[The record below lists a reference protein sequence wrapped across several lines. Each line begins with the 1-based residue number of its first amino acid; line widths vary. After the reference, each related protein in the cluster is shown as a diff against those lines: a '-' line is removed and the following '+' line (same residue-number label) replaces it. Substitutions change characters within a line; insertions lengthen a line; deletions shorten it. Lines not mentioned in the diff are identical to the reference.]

1 LPADHPIRKAPFSN
15 ARKNLA
21 MIKYYVEEEQDVEE
35 EQEATAPAEPAWLQD
50 AGQERVKEIAR
61 HFTEIMRLLNF
72 NMEDPHLH
80 ETPMRVGRMFLEIFR
95 GLQRQQQPAI
105 TCFPNLENYSNMV
118 IVKDISFFS
127 MCSHH
132 IIPFFGKA
140 HVAYIPQEKIVGL
153 SKIARIVDF
162 YARRPQLQER
172 MTEQIVD
179 FLMEKLA
186 PLGVMAVLEARHLCM
201 EMRGVEKSGA
211 LTTTS
216 AIRGCFR
223 DKRVRE
229 EFMELLQKDRP

>member
-1 LPADHPIRKAPFSN
+1 
-15 ARKNLA
+15 
-21 MIKYYVEEEQDVEE
+21 MIKYYVEED
-35 EQEATAPAEPAWLQD
+35 QESSIQAEPRSLEGD
-50 AGQERVKEIAR
+50 GQERVEAIAQ
-61 HFTEIMRLLNF
+61 HFAEIMRLLDF
-72 NMEDPHLH
+72 NLEDPHLH

-95 GLQRQQQPAI
+95 GLRHQQQPAI

-140 HVAYIPQEKIVGL
+140 HVAYIPRDKIVGL

-179 FLMEKLA
+179 FLMNKLE

-211 LTTTS
+211 LTVTS